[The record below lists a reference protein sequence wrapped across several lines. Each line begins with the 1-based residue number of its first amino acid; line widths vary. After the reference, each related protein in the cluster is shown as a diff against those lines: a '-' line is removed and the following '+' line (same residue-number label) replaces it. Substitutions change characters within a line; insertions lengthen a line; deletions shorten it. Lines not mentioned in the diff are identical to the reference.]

1 MRPDRQ
7 GREDFSGYPEHPGRH
22 ERDDISGYGEH
33 PGRRGHEDDFD
44 FRYFEQFQSSD
55 RPEAPY
61 RPEFSE
67 SFDCPK
73 HPGCHGNRCPEC
85 DFEELKYKYTGNWE
99 KMSEAGDVDTEAGK
113 TETDA
118 CDTITK
124 TNKADIEVET
134 NTMTK
139 DSDTKDSNKE

>member
-1 MRPDRQ
+1 
-7 GREDFSGYPEHPGRH
+7 
-22 ERDDISGYGEH
+22 
-33 PGRRGHEDDFD
+33 
-44 FRYFEQFQSSD
+44 
-55 RPEAPY
+55 
-61 RPEFSE
+61 
-67 SFDCPK
+67 
-73 HPGCHGNRCPEC
+73 
-85 DFEELKYKYTGNWE
+85 
-99 KMSEAGDVDTEAGK
+99 MSEAGDVDTAAGK